1 MEMKRVTIEGK
12 IIAIKAMPP
21 PLPKRP
27 VVMKMMLLLPG
38 NQRTWTTIPKNLLK
52 IDGYRLKYST
62 IRLNVDMDPSDP
74 NFQFLRNPR
83 GARVVKFYE
92 KGDKYKKVEK
102 INPDRH
108 LDAYARA
115 LGLEAAA

>member
-1 MEMKRVTIEGK
+1 MKRVTIEGK
-12 IIAIKAMPP
+12 IIAIKAQYCENSDT
-21 PLPKRP
+21 

-38 NQRTWTTIPKNLLK
+38 NQRTWATIPKSLLK

-62 IRLNVDMDPSDP
+62 IQVKVDMDPADP

-92 KGDKYKKVEK
+92 KGDKYRKKPVFDADV
-102 INPDRH
+102 N
-108 LDAYARA
+108 LDAHARA
-115 LGLEAAA
+115 LGMEAAA

>member
-1 MEMKRVTIEGK
+1 MSKRVTVEGK
-12 IIAIKAMPP
+12 IIAIKAQYCENSDT
-21 PLPKRP
+21 

-38 NQRTWTTIPKNLLK
+38 NQRTWATIPKSLLK

-62 IRLNVDMDPSDP
+62 IQVKVDMDPADP

-92 KGDKYKKVEK
+92 KGDKYRKKPVFDADV
-102 INPDRH
+102 N
-108 LDAYARA
+108 LDAHARA
-115 LGLEAAA
+115 LGMEAAA